1 MIDNILWSKGPI
13 RDDYS
18 SFPTECTVNEEYIIN
33 RMINSDSI
41 LWIRNTSQKFP
52 AVTDLDVVSKNLMY
66 IKNPVIL
73 ITSDGD
79 RSVPSS
85 YQKEVVD
92 RLLQSDKIIYW
103 YTQNYDGSIHHNKL
117 KHIPIGL
124 DLHTPQWLI
133 NNSINNKIMYL
144 IQKRKEQEPVNKIN
158 NKIFLDAHLF
168 ITHPERS
175 ALFDVIKNNKYIHF
189 LKQSVS
195 FEMITS
201 MYNKYQFVISPRGNG
216 LDCHRTWEL
225 FLAGCIV
232 ITKTSSLD
240 DMFIS
245 NGLPVVILN
254 DWSELLCHDLD
265 KKLEEWYQKYIQ
277 YTSIDNIYPKMSFD
291 YWIHN

>member
-1 MIDNILWSKGPI
+1 MIQNILWSKGPI

-18 SFPTECTVNEEYIIN
+18 SFPTECTVNEQYIIN
-33 RMINSDSI
+33 RMINCHSI
-41 LWIRNTSQKFP
+41 LWIRNTSQRFP
-52 AVTDLDVVSKNLMY
+52 SVTDLDVVSKNLIY
-66 IKNPVIL
+66 IKKPVIL

-79 RSVPSS
+79 RPVPSS
-85 YQKEVVD
+85 YQKDVVD
-92 RLLQSDKIIYW
+92 TLLQSDKIICW
-103 YTQNYDGSIHHNKL
+103 YTQNFDGSIYDNKL

-144 IQKRKEQEPVNKIN
+144 IEKRREREPINKIKN
-158 NKIFLDAHLF
+158 RIFLDAHLSV
-168 ITHPERS
+168 THPERS
-175 ALFDVIKNNKYIHF
+175 ELFDVIKNNKYIHF

-225 FLAGCIV
+225 FLAGSIV

-240 DMFIS
+240 DMFFS
-245 NGLPVVILN
+245 NCLPVVILN
-254 DWSELLCHDLD
+254 DWSELLCDDLD
-265 KKLEEWYQKYIQ
+265 RKLEIWYQKYIQ
-277 YTSIDNIYPKMSFD
+277 YTSIEHIYPKMSFD